1 LIRPAAVLLGVVV
14 ERLTGIDKPDA
25 GADLAELWL
34 DAGEP
39 DAALAALEHSE
50 VDARLPPA
58 LRERRQV
65 LRADALARRGRPSA
79 ALALLD
85 DLEVS
90 GADDLRVDILWR
102 QQDWPRLIA
111 ALEDALERRTAPDTG
126 LGERE
131 RVMVMRLAIANGR
144 LGESDA
150 LDRLRAR
157 FAKAFK
163 AHALEPAFLLATAS
177 HAATDRPDA
186 VLAAAERH
194 LHEVRGYL
202 EAARVND

>member
-1 LIRPAAVLLGVVV
+1 MPG
-14 ERLTGIDKPDA
+14 GK
-25 GADLAELWL
+25 
-34 DAGEP
+34 
-39 DAALAALEHSE
+39 
-50 VDARLPPA
+50 
-58 LRERRQV
+58 
-65 LRADALARRGRPSA
+65 
-79 ALALLD
+79 
-85 DLEVS
+85 
-90 GADDLRVDILWR
+90 DLRVDILWR

-111 ALEDALERRTAPDTG
+111 ALEDALERRTATDTG
-126 LGERE
+126 LDERE
-131 RVMVMRLAIANGR
+131 RVMVVRLAIANGR

-163 AHALEPAFLLATAS
+163 GHALEPAFLLATAS